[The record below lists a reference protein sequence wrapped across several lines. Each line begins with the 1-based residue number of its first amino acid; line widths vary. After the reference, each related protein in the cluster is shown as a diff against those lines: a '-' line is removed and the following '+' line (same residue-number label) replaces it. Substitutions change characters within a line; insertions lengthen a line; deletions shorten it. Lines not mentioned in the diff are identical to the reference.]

1 MTAGRPGQPVRR
13 LGIVVLLLALT
24 GCSST
29 ATSTAP
35 TSPEI
40 TTRGAT
46 SSAPSSPASDP
57 SASPSPTPSRRASRP
72 SQQEVD
78 AAVTT
83 LRAYLHAWATEGPS
97 RASRYLVTSQRAP
110 SDEGAP
116 RISKGVVTSCRLY
129 GWKGPAEFTLYATL
143 SLTFV
148 NNPMAWNR
156 GTNGRFVT
164 AHRVG
169 HGYLLEFATSP

>member
-1 MTAGRPGQPVRR
+1 
-13 LGIVVLLLALT
+13 
-24 GCSST
+24 
-29 ATSTAP
+29 
-35 TSPEI
+35 
-40 TTRGAT
+40 
-46 SSAPSSPASDP
+46 
-57 SASPSPTPSRRASRP
+57 
-72 SQQEVD
+72 
-78 AAVTT
+78 VTT
-83 LRAYLHAWATEGPS
+83 LRAYLHAWVTEGPS
-97 RASRYLVTSQRAP
+97 RASRYLVTSQRAT

-116 RISKGVVTSCRLY
+116 RISKGVVTSYRLY

-169 HGYLLEFATSP
+169 HRQGYLLEFATSP